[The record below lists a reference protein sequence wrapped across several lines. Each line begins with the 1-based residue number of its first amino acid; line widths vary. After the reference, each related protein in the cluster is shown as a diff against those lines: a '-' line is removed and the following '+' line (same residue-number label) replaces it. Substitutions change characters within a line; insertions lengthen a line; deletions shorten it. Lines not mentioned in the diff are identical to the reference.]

1 MMDYLSVICVPRPW
15 YVEAATVIPK
25 DIVVAI
31 DRSGSMG
38 RNKSMMS
45 IAREAAKTVVG
56 TLNPNDRVRVTCRQG
71 TCDL

>member
-1 MMDYLSVICVPRPW
+1 MCVLRPW

-38 RNKSMMS
+38 GKKNMMS